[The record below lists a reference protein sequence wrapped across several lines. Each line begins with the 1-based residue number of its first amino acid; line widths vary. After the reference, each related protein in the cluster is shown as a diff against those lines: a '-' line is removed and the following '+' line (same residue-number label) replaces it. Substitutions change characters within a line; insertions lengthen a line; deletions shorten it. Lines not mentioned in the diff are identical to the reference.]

1 MKFNVIKSYAK
12 INLSLGVTGR
22 LNSKYHKIE
31 SLVSFLKL
39 HDEVKIKKINKK
51 KHKIQ
56 FFGKFSKGINKEN
69 TVYKLLKILDE
80 KNLLNNEKYFIKIKK
95 NIPQKSGLGGGSMNA
110 SALIRFFIYK
120 KILNFSKKN
129 IIKLSK
135 KIGQDVQFG
144 LDNKIKILHSNGNL
158 DSTAKKIGLFVI
170 IVKPNF
176 GCSTQLI
183 YKGIKKYSQEKLKMK
198 TKEYLSFVNILK
210 LENDLEKVVFKNYPK
225 LKIVKLF
232 MQSLPNIRFARLTGS
247 GSAMLGYFS
256 SKNEAINAAKLFKK
270 KYKNYWC
277 ITSKT
282 I

>member
-69 TVYKLLKILDE
+69 TIYKLLKILDE

-129 IIKLSK
+129 LIKLSK

-158 DSTAKKIGLFVI
+158 ETTTKKIGLFVI

-183 YKGIKKYSQEKLKMK
+183 YKGIKKYSQKKLKMK

-225 LKIVKLF
+225 LKIIKLF

>member
-51 KHKIQ
+51 RHKIQ
-56 FFGKFSKGINKEN
+56 FFGKFSKGINKDN
-69 TVYKLLKILDE
+69 TVSKLLKILDE

-129 IIKLSK
+129 LIKLSK

-158 DSTAKKIGLFVI
+158 ESIAKKLGLFVI
-170 IVKPNF
+170 IAKPNF

-183 YKGIKKYSQEKLKMK
+183 YKGIKKYSQKKLKTK

>member
-69 TVYKLLKILDE
+69 TVSKLLKILDE

-120 KILNFSKKN
+120 KILNLSKKN

-135 KIGQDVQFG
+135 KVGQDVQFG

-158 DSTAKKIGLFVI
+158 ETTTKKIGLFVI

-183 YKGIKKYSQEKLKMK
+183 YKGIKKYSQKKLKMK

>member
-69 TVYKLLKILDE
+69 TASKLLKILDE

-129 IIKLSK
+129 LIKLSK

-158 DSTAKKIGLFVI
+158 ESTAKKIGLFVI

-183 YKGIKKYSQEKLKMK
+183 YKGIKKYSQKKLKMK

>member
-1 MKFNVIKSYAK
+1 MNFNTIKSYAK

-69 TVYKLLKILDE
+69 TVSKLLKILDE

-129 IIKLSK
+129 LIKLSK

-158 DSTAKKIGLFVI
+158 ESTAKKIGLFVI

-183 YKGIKKYSQEKLKMK
+183 YKGIKKYSQKKLKMK

>member
-69 TVYKLLKILDE
+69 TIYKLLKILDE

-129 IIKLSK
+129 LIKLSK

-158 DSTAKKIGLFVI
+158 ESTAKKIVLFVI

-183 YKGIKKYSQEKLKMK
+183 YKGIKKYSQKKLKMK

>member
-22 LNSKYHKIE
+22 SNSKYHKIE

-69 TVYKLLKILDE
+69 TIYKLLKILDE

-129 IIKLSK
+129 LIKLSK

-158 DSTAKKIGLFVI
+158 ETTTKKIGLFVI

-183 YKGIKKYSQEKLKMK
+183 YKGIKKYSQKKLKMK

>member
-1 MKFNVIKSYAK
+1 MNFKIIKSYAK

-69 TVYKLLKILDE
+69 TIYKLLKILDE

-158 DSTAKKIGLFVI
+158 ESTTKKIGLFVI

-183 YKGIKKYSQEKLKMK
+183 YKGIKKYSQKKLKMK

>member
-69 TVYKLLKILDE
+69 TVSKLLKILDE

-129 IIKLSK
+129 LIKLSK

-158 DSTAKKIGLFVI
+158 ETTTKKIGLFVI

-183 YKGIKKYSQEKLKMK
+183 YKGIKKYSQKKLKIK

-232 MQSLPNIRFARLTGS
+232 MQSLPNIRFARMTGS

>member
-1 MKFNVIKSYAK
+1 MKFNIIKSYAK
-12 INLSLGVTGR
+12 INLSLGVIGR
-22 LNSKYHKIE
+22 LNTKYHKIE

-129 IIKLSK
+129 LIKLSK

-158 DSTAKKIGLFVI
+158 ESTAKKIGLFVI

-183 YKGIKKYSQEKLKMK
+183 YKGIKKYSQKKLKMK

>member
-69 TVYKLLKILDE
+69 TVSKLLKILDE

-158 DSTAKKIGLFVI
+158 ESTTKKIGLFVI

-183 YKGIKKYSQEKLKMK
+183 YKGIKKYSQKKLKMK

>member
-12 INLSLGVTGR
+12 INLSLGVIGR
-22 LNSKYHKIE
+22 LNTKYHKIE

-129 IIKLSK
+129 LIKLSK

-158 DSTAKKIGLFVI
+158 ESTAKKIGLFVI

>member
-69 TVYKLLKILDE
+69 TVSKLLKILDE

-95 NIPQKSGLGGGSMNA
+95 NIPHKSGLGGGSMNA

-120 KILNFSKKN
+120 KILNLSKKN

-135 KIGQDVQFG
+135 KVGQDVQFG
-144 LDNKIKILHSNGNL
+144 LDNKIKILHSNGYL
-158 DSTAKKIGLFVI
+158 ESTAKKIGLFVI

-183 YKGIKKYSQEKLKMK
+183 YKGIKKYSQKKLKTK

-225 LKIVKLF
+225 LKIAKLF

>member
-1 MKFNVIKSYAK
+1 MKFNIIKSYAK
-12 INLSLGVTGR
+12 INLSLGVIGR
-22 LNSKYHKIE
+22 LNTKYHKIE

-129 IIKLSK
+129 LIKLSK

-158 DSTAKKIGLFVI
+158 ESTAKKIGLFVI

-183 YKGIKKYSQEKLKMK
+183 YKGIKKYSQKKLKMR
-198 TKEYLSFVNILK
+198 TKEYLSYVNILK

>member
-69 TVYKLLKILDE
+69 TVSKLLKILDE

-129 IIKLSK
+129 LIKLSK

-158 DSTAKKIGLFVI
+158 ESTAKKIGLFVI

-183 YKGIKKYSQEKLKMK
+183 YKGIKKYSQKKLKMK